1 MTDKDTH
8 GRFTPGNGYAS
19 IGGRRRAEALPP
31 ERRTAIARAGWQ
43 AVVVQRF
50 GGDAAAAA
58 SWFGRLGAW
67 AAERAAFGG
76 SVIFNPVWEHPGPMP
91 PREERR
97 A

>member
-1 MTDKDTH
+1 MNGRDTS

-19 IGGRRRAEALPP
+19 SGGRRRAEVLTAA
-31 ERRTAIARAGWQ
+31 RRAAIARAGWQ

-50 GGDAAAAA
+50 GGDAAA

-76 SVIFNPVWEHPGPMP
+76 SVIYNPVWEHPGPMP
-91 PREERR
+91 PRGEVRP
-97 A
+97 